1 MKLGQS
7 AVSIIAKILTHIYKA
22 TMQCK
27 VKATSSIMKACEKH
41 EIGLKA
47 TILYNIFI
55 T

>member
-7 AVSIIAKILTHIYKA
+7 AVSIIAKILSHSYKA
-22 TMQCK
+22 MQCK
-27 VKATSSIMKACEKH
+27 VKATSSITKACEKH